1 MIIFR
6 YLAKE
11 VYSTVSVLAGI
22 LILTFL
28 SNAFVRYLTKAASGK
43 LSGIT
48 VLKIMAMQIP
58 YLLGLLLPVSLFL
71 AFLLAYGRLYV
82 DSEMTVLNACG
93 MGKQQLLKHSL
104 LIALAIIIL
113 DIFLVFYISPMLS
126 AYKDK
131 LLSSSSQE
139 TILQTLQ
146 PGRFQV
152 ADTDSLV
159 FYIQSIDRKHD
170 RLKNIF
176 VAQKEKKPDPQGHAI
191 WNVMSA
197 TSGYSKTDK
206 KTDDQFVIATNGYRY
221 YGSPGQ
227 ENFKVVKFS
236 EYGAKV
242 STAQKHEKL
251 DREAMDNKSL
261 WRLRAKDLKAMA
273 ELEWR
278 ISLPLSIPILTLLA
292 VPLSRVRPRQGRY
305 AQLLP
310 AILIYA
316 IYANMMFVAKDW
328 LAHGKVP
335 AYIGIWWLHAT
346 LLLIAIWYWFE
357 PEVIRSRFKRWRKQQ

>member
-11 VYSTVSVLAGI
+11 VYSTVAVLAGI

-43 LSGIT
+43 LSGMT

-93 MGKQQLLKHSL
+93 MGKNQLLKYSL
-104 LIALAIIIL
+104 LIALIIIIL
-113 DIFLVFYISPMLS
+113 DVFLTFYISPMLS

-131 LLSSSSQE
+131 LLSGSSQE
-139 TILQTLQ
+139 TILATLQ

-152 ADTDSLV
+152 ADSDNLV
-159 FYIQSIDRKHD
+159 FYIQSIDRKND
-170 RLKNIF
+170 KLKNIF
-176 VAQKEKKPDPQGHAI
+176 VAQKENKIDAKGHAI

-197 TSGYSKTDK
+197 TTGYSKTDP
-206 KTDDQFVIATNGYRY
+206 KTKTQFVIATNGNRY
-221 YGSPGQ
+221 YGSPG
-227 ENFKVVKFS
+227 EKNFKVVNFS

-242 STAQKHEKL
+242 NTAQQKEKIDYESMSNEKL
-251 DREAMDNKSL
+251 
-261 WRLRAKDLKAMA
+261 WHLRHSQLKAMA

-278 ISLPLSIPILTLLA
+278 ISVPLSIPILTLLA

-328 LAHGKVP
+328 VAHGKVS
-335 AYIGIWWLHAT
+335 AYIGIWWLHVV
-346 LLLIAIWYWFE
+346 LLLVAIWYWLE
-357 PEVIRSRFKRWRKQQ
+357 PEALRSRFKRWRRK